1 MGHIAQNSTSTKIQ
15 FRIELNLYSLIFAPI
30 NSLDIKIKKLD
41 ETHGAKL
48 DMI

>member
-1 MGHIAQNSTSTKIQ
+1 MVQNSTSTKIQ

-41 ETHGAKL
+41 ETHCAKL